1 MKVLIVEDDNAS
13 RFFLESLLES
23 NGYTFRS
30 AANGIEGLNIF
41 DEYKPDLVLTDI
53 QMPIM
58 DGLEL
63 LEAIR
68 DKKSET
74 IVIIITA
81 FGTENYA
88 IQALHLGAN
97 NYLKK
102 PVSSQALLRLLKKYK
117 SIITSKYSP
126 DALPGYLI
134 NRNFQIEFKS
144 EFNKI
149 PKIVDKVIVE
159 SSLEIDDNIKVNIE
173 LGLVE
178 LITNAIEH
186 GNLAIGYHE
195 KQKALDEGTL
205 DELYEDRVNNP
216 KFRNRKIFIDFFTD
230 NKIVRWTITDEGEG
244 FDWNLLPNPTDQD
257 HILELSGR
265 GIFITRFLFDKV
277 EFSGKGNVVTATKFL
292 TENGFSD

>member
-1 MKVLIVEDDNAS
+1 MKVLIVEDDKAS

-23 NGYTFRS
+23 NDYNFKS

-41 DEYKPDLVLTDI
+41 EEYKPDVVLTDI

-68 DKKSET
+68 DSKSDT
-74 IVIIITA
+74 IVIMVTA

-102 PVSSQALLRLLKKYK
+102 PVSSQELLRLLKKYK
-117 SIITSKYSP
+117 AILSSKYSP
-126 DALPGYLI
+126 DTLPGRLI
-134 NRNFQIEFKS
+134 NRKFSIDFNTEY
-144 EFNKI
+144 NKI
-149 PKIVDKVIVE
+149 PKIVDKVIIE
-159 SSLEIDDNIKVNIE
+159 SNLDIDDNEKINIE

-186 GNLAIGYHE
+186 GNLNISYEE
-195 KQKALDEGTL
+195 KQKALDEGIL
-205 DELYEDRVNNP
+205 GDLYNKRMEDPVYQ
-216 KFRNRKIFIDFFTD
+216 NRTITIDFHAD
-230 NKIVRWTITDEGEG
+230 LEKYQWTITDEGNG
-244 FDWNLLPNPTDQD
+244 FDWNTLPNPTDED
-257 HILELSGR
+257 HILELNGR
-265 GIFITRFLFDKV
+265 GVFISRFLFDKIEYV
-277 EFSGKGNVVTATKFL
+277 GKGNIVIATKFIKNL
-292 TENGFSD
+292 K

>member
-1 MKVLIVEDDNAS
+1 MKVLIVEDDKAS
-13 RFFLESLLES
+13 RLFLESLLES
-23 NGYTFRS
+23 NNYSYKS
-30 AANGIEGLNIF
+30 AANGIEGLNVF
-41 DEYKPDLVLTDI
+41 DEYSPDLVLTDI

-68 DKKSET
+68 DKKSNT

-102 PVSSQALLRLLKKYK
+102 PVSSQELLSLLKKYK
-117 SIITSKYSP
+117 AIFNSKFSP
-126 DALPGYLI
+126 DLLPGKLI
-134 NRNFQIEFKS
+134 NRKFRMEFGT
-144 EFNKI
+144 EYDKI
-149 PKIVDKVIVE
+149 PKIVDKVLVE
-159 SSLEIDDNIKVNIE
+159 SALDFEDNEKVNIE

-186 GNLAIGYHE
+186 GNLGINYQL
-195 KQKALDEGTL
+195 KQQALNEDNL
-205 DELYEDRVNNP
+205 DQLYRDRLNDA
-216 KFRNRKIFIDFFTD
+216 KYKDRKVIVDFFTD
-230 NKIVRWTITDEGEG
+230 GEVVKWTITDEGDG
-244 FDWNLLPNPTDQD
+244 FDWQLLPDPTDEE

-265 GIFITRFLFDKV
+265 GVFISKFLFDSI
-277 EFSGKGNVVTATKFL
+277 EYSGKGNIVTATK
-292 TENGFSD
+292 NIK

>member
-1 MKVLIVEDDNAS
+1 MKVLIVEDDSAS

-23 NGYTFRS
+23 NNYDFRS

-41 DEYKPDLVLTDI
+41 EEYQPDIILSDI

-68 DKKSET
+68 DKKSDT
-74 IVIIITA
+74 IVIMVTA

-102 PVSSQALLRLLKKYK
+102 PVSGQELLRLLKKYQA
-117 SIITSKYSP
+117 ILTSKYSP
-126 DALPGYLI
+126 DELPGRLV
-134 NRNFQIEFKS
+134 NRNFVLEFNT

-159 SSLEIDDNIKVNIE
+159 SIVDVDDNEKVNIE

-186 GNLAIGYHE
+186 GNLNIDYFE
-195 KQKALDEGTL
+195 KQKALDDGKL
-205 DELYEDRVNNP
+205 GDLYNERMSSPVFKHRIITI
-216 KFRNRKIFIDFFTD
+216 KFFAD
-230 NKIVRWTITDEGEG
+230 NEKYQWTIIDEGDG
-244 FDWNLLPNPTDQD
+244 FDWKILPDPTDEA
-257 HILELSGR
+257 HILELNGR
-265 GIFITRFLFDKV
+265 GVFISRFLFDEV
-277 EFSGKGNVVTATKFL
+277 EYIGKGNTVIATKYIKNL
-292 TENGFSD
+292 S

>member
-1 MKVLIVEDDNAS
+1 MKVLIVEDDKAS
-13 RFFLESLLES
+13 RLFLESLLES
-23 NGYTFRS
+23 NGYSFKS
-30 AANGIEGLNIF
+30 AANGIEGLNVF

-68 DKKSET
+68 DKKSDT

-102 PVSSQALLRLLKKYK
+102 PVSGQELLRLLKKYQLIL
-117 SIITSKYSP
+117 SSKYSP
-126 DALPGYLI
+126 DALPGHLL

-159 SSLEIDDNIKVNIE
+159 SFLDIDDSVKVNIE

-186 GNLAIGYHE
+186 GNLAITYHE
-195 KQKALDEGTL
+195 KQKALNEGTL
-205 DELYEDRVNNP
+205 DELYQERVSNS
-216 KFRNRKIFIDFFTD
+216 KYRNRKIFVDFFTD
-230 NKIVRWTITDEGEG
+230 NKIVRWTISDEGDG

-265 GIFITRFLFDKV
+265 GVFISRFLFDKI
-277 EFSGKGNVVTATKFL
+277 EYSGKGNIVTATKNL
-292 TENGFSD
+292 IDPK

>member
-1 MKVLIVEDDNAS
+1 MKVLIVEDDKAS
-13 RFFLESLLES
+13 RLFLESLLES
-23 NGYTFRS
+23 NNYTFKS
-30 AANGIEGLNIF
+30 AANGVEGLNVF
-41 DEYKPDLVLTDI
+41 EEYEPDLVLTDI

-68 DKKSET
+68 NKKSET

-102 PVSSQALLRLLKKYK
+102 PVSGQELLALLKKYK
-117 SIITSKYSP
+117 TIITAKYSP
-126 DALPGYLI
+126 DKLPGKLI
-134 NRNFQIEFKS
+134 HRKAKYEFES
-144 EFNKI
+144 DMTKI

-159 SSLEIDDNIKVNIE
+159 SALEVEDNIKVNLE

-186 GNLAIGYHE
+186 GNLGIDYNE
-195 KQKALDEGTL
+195 KQEALKKGIL
-205 DELYEDRVNNP
+205 DDLYSKRTNNP
-216 KFRNRKIFIDFFTD
+216 QYSNRKV
-230 NKIVRWTITDEGEG
+230 IVEFYADSEKFEWTITDEGDG
-244 FDWNLLPNPTDQD
+244 FDWTLLPNPTDQD

-265 GIFITRFLFDKV
+265 GIFITRFLFDTLEYK
-277 EFSGKGNVVTATKFL
+277 GKGNIVTATKYL
-292 TENGFSD
+292 KNI

>member
-1 MKVLIVEDDNAS
+1 MKILIVEDDSAS

-23 NGYTFRS
+23 NGYEFRS

-41 DEYKPDLVLTDI
+41 EEYRPDIVLSDI

-68 DKKSET
+68 DKKSDT
-74 IVIIITA
+74 IVIIVTA

-102 PVSSQALLRLLKKYK
+102 PVSAQELLRLLKKYQAIL
-117 SIITSKYSP
+117 SSKYST
-126 DALPGYLI
+126 DALPGKLK
-134 NRNFQIEFKS
+134 NRKFTLEFKT

-149 PKIVDKVIVE
+149 PKIVDKVLVE
-159 SSLEIDDNIKVNIE
+159 SILDVEDNEKVNIE

-186 GNLAIGYHE
+186 GNLNIDYFE
-195 KQKALDEGTL
+195 KQKALDDGELG
-205 DELYEDRVNNP
+205 ELYKQRMSNSTFKNRTVTINFLANP
-216 KFRNRKIFIDFFTD
+216 EKYQ
-230 NKIVRWTITDEGEG
+230 WTIIDEGDG
-244 FDWNLLPNPTDQD
+244 FDWELLPDPTDEA

-265 GIFITRFLFDKV
+265 GIFISRFLFD
-277 EFSGKGNVVTATKFL
+277 EIEYIGKGNTVIATKYIKNL
-292 TENGFSD
+292 

>member
-1 MKVLIVEDDNAS
+1 MKVLIVEDDNPS
-13 RFFLESLLES
+13 RFFLESLLGS
-23 NGYTFRS
+23 NEYEFRS

-41 DEYKPDLVLTDI
+41 EEYLPDIVLTDI

-68 DKKSET
+68 EKKSDT
-74 IVIIITA
+74 IVIIVTA

-102 PVSSQALLRLLKKYK
+102 PVSAQELLRLLKKYQGIL
-117 SIITSKYSP
+117 SSKYSS
-126 DALPGYLI
+126 DALPGKLI
-134 NRNFQIEFKS
+134 NRKFTLEFET

-149 PKIVDKVIVE
+149 PKIVDKVLVE
-159 SSLEIDDNIKVNIE
+159 SILDVEDNEKVNIE

-186 GNLAIGYHE
+186 GNLNIDYFE
-195 KQKALDEGTL
+195 KQKALDDGELG
-205 DELYEDRVNNP
+205 ELYNQRMSIPEN
-216 KFRNRKIFIDFFTD
+216 KNRMITIDFLSD
-230 NKIVRWTITDEGEG
+230 PEKYQWTIVDEGNGFNWELLPDPTDEA
-244 FDWNLLPNPTDQD
+244 

-265 GIFITRFLFDKV
+265 GIFISRFLFDEIKYIG
-277 EFSGKGNVVTATKFL
+277 SGNTVIATKYIKKP
-292 TENGFSD
+292 

>member
-1 MKVLIVEDDNAS
+1 MKVLIVEDDKAS
-13 RFFLESLLES
+13 RLFLESLLES
-23 NGYTFRS
+23 NGYSFKS
-30 AANGIEGLNIF
+30 AANGIEGLNVF

-68 DKKSET
+68 DKKSDT

-102 PVSSQALLRLLKKYK
+102 PVSGQELLRLLKKYQLIL
-117 SIITSKYSP
+117 SSKYSP
-126 DALPGYLI
+126 DALPGHLL

-159 SSLEIDDNIKVNIE
+159 SFLDIDDSVKVNIE

-186 GNLAIGYHE
+186 GNLAITYHE
-195 KQKALDEGTL
+195 KQKALNEGTL
-205 DELYEDRVNNP
+205 DELYQERVSNS
-216 KFRNRKIFIDFFTD
+216 KYRNRKIFVDFFTD
-230 NKIVRWTITDEGEG
+230 NKIVRWTISDEGDG

-265 GIFITRFLFDKV
+265 GVFISRFLFDKV
-277 EFSGKGNVVTATKFL
+277 EFSGKGNVVTATKIL
-292 TENGFSD
+292 VDQ

>member
-1 MKVLIVEDDNAS
+1 MKVLIVEDDKAS
-13 RFFLESLLES
+13 RLFLESLLES
-23 NGYTFRS
+23 NGYSFKS
-30 AANGIEGLNIF
+30 AANGIEGLNVF
-41 DEYKPDLVLTDI
+41 DEYKPDLVLSDI

-74 IVIIITA
+74 IIVIITA

-102 PVSSQALLRLLKKYK
+102 PVSSQELLRLLKKYK
-117 SIITSKYSP
+117 SIFNSKFSP
-126 DALPGYLI
+126 DALPGRLI
-134 NRNFQIEFKS
+134 NRNFKLEFKS

-159 SSLEIDDNIKVNIE
+159 STLELENNIKVNVE

-186 GNLAIGYHE
+186 GNLSIDYHQ
-195 KQKALDEGTL
+195 KQNALNEGTL
-205 DELYEDRVNNP
+205 DELYADRMNES
-216 KFRNRKIFIDFFTD
+216 KYKDRKITVDFYAD
-230 NKIVRWTITDEGEG
+230 EKILQWTITDDGEG
-244 FDWNLLPNPTDQD
+244 FDWDILPDPTDEQ

-265 GIFITRFLFDKV
+265 GVFISKFLFDKI
-277 EFSGKGNVVTATKFL
+277 EYSGKGNIVTATKFINE
-292 TENGFSD
+292 EN

>member
-1 MKVLIVEDDNAS
+1 MKVLIVEDDKAS

-23 NGYTFRS
+23 NDYEFRS

-41 DEYKPDLVLTDI
+41 EEYQPDIVLTDI

-68 DKKSET
+68 DTKSDT
-74 IVIIITA
+74 IVIIVTA

-102 PVSSQALLRLLKKYK
+102 PVSSQELLRLLKKYK
-117 SIITSKYSP
+117 AILSSKYSP
-126 DALPGYLI
+126 EALPGRLI
-134 NRNFQIEFKS
+134 NRKFSIEFNT
-144 EFNKI
+144 EYNKI

-159 SSLEIDDNIKVNIE
+159 SNLDIDDNEKINIE

-186 GNLAIGYHE
+186 GNLNINYEE
-195 KQKALDEGTL
+195 KQKALDDGIL
-205 DELYEDRVNNP
+205 GDLYNKRMEDAVYQ
-216 KFRNRKIFIDFFTD
+216 NRTITIDFFAD
-230 NKIVRWTITDEGEG
+230 LEKYQWTITDEGNG
-244 FDWNLLPNPTDQD
+244 FDWNTLPNPTDED
-257 HILELSGR
+257 HILELNGR
-265 GIFITRFLFDKV
+265 GVFISRFLFDKI
-277 EFSGKGNVVTATKFL
+277 EYIGKGNIVVATKFIKNL
-292 TENGFSD
+292 N

>member
-1 MKVLIVEDDNAS
+1 MKVLIVEDDKAS
-13 RFFLESLLES
+13 RLFLESLLES
-23 NGYTFRS
+23 NGYSFRS
-30 AANGIEGLNIF
+30 AANGIEGLNLF
-41 DEYKPDLVLTDI
+41 DEFKPDLVLSDI

-68 DKKSET
+68 DKKSDT
-74 IVIIITA
+74 IIVMITA

-102 PVSSQALLRLLKKYK
+102 PVSGQELLRLLKKYK
-117 SIITSKYSP
+117 LILSSKFSP
-126 DALPGYLI
+126 DSLPGCLI
-134 NRNFQIEFKS
+134 NRNFTIEFES

-159 SSLEIDDNIKVNIE
+159 SVLDIEDNIKVNIE

-186 GNLAIGYHE
+186 GNLAIDYHE

-205 DELYEDRVNNP
+205 DDLYAERVNNP
-216 KFRNRKIFIDFFTD
+216 KYKNKKIFVDFFTD
-230 NKIVRWTITDEGEG
+230 NKILKWTIKDEGDG
-244 FDWNLLPNPTDQD
+244 FDWNLLPNPTHQD

-265 GIFITRFLFDKV
+265 GVFISRFLFDKI
-277 EFSGKGNVVTATKFL
+277 EYTGKGNIVTATKYL
-292 TENGFSD
+292 NDQQ

>member
-1 MKVLIVEDDNAS
+1 MKILIVEDDSAS

-23 NGYTFRS
+23 NGYEFRS

-41 DEYKPDLVLTDI
+41 EEYRPDIVLSDI

-68 DKKSET
+68 DKKSDT
-74 IVIIITA
+74 IVIIVTA

-102 PVSSQALLRLLKKYK
+102 PVSAQELLRLLKKYHAIL
-117 SIITSKYSP
+117 SSKYST
-126 DALPGYLI
+126 DALPGKLK
-134 NRNFQIEFKS
+134 NRKFTLEFKT

-149 PKIVDKVIVE
+149 PKIVDKVLVE
-159 SSLEIDDNIKVNIE
+159 SILDVEDNEKVNIE

-186 GNLAIGYHE
+186 GNLNIDYFE
-195 KQKALDEGTL
+195 KQKALDNGELG
-205 DELYEDRVNNP
+205 ELYNQRMSNSTFKNRTVTINFLANP
-216 KFRNRKIFIDFFTD
+216 EKYQ
-230 NKIVRWTITDEGEG
+230 WTIIDEGDG
-244 FDWNLLPNPTDQD
+244 FDWELLPDPTDEA

-265 GIFITRFLFDKV
+265 GIFISRFLFD
-277 EFSGKGNVVTATKFL
+277 EIEYIGKGNTVIATKYIKTL
-292 TENGFSD
+292 

>member
-1 MKVLIVEDDNAS
+1 MKVLIVEDDKAS
-13 RFFLESLLES
+13 RLFLESLLES
-23 NGYTFRS
+23 NDYSFKS
-30 AANGIEGLNIF
+30 AANGIEGLNVF
-41 DEYKPDLVLTDI
+41 DEYQPDLVLSDI

-68 DKKSET
+68 DKRSET
-74 IVIIITA
+74 IVVIITA

-102 PVSSQALLRLLKKYK
+102 PVASQELLRLLKKYK
-117 SIITSKYSP
+117 SIFTSKFSP
-126 DALPGYLI
+126 DALPGKLL
-134 NRNFQIEFKS
+134 NRNFKMEFKS

-159 SSLEIDDNIKVNIE
+159 SALEFENTIKVNIE

-186 GNLAIGYHE
+186 GNLAIDYHQ
-195 KQKALDEGTL
+195 KQNALNKGTL
-205 DELYEDRVNNP
+205 DELYKDRTN
-216 KFRNRKIFIDFFTD
+216 KAEYKDRKITVDFYTD
-230 NKIVRWTITDEGEG
+230 EEIIQWTITDEGDG
-244 FDWNLLPNPTDQD
+244 FDWKSLPDPTDQQ

-265 GIFITRFLFDKV
+265 GVFISNFLFDKV
-277 EFSGKGNVVTATKFL
+277 EYSGKGNIVTATKYL
-292 TENGFSD
+292 NRKN

>member
-1 MKVLIVEDDNAS
+1 MKILIVEDDKAS

-23 NGYTFRS
+23 NEYDFRY

-41 DEYKPDLVLTDI
+41 EEYKPDIVLSDI

-68 DKKSET
+68 DTKSDT
-74 IVIIITA
+74 IVIMVTA

-102 PVSSQALLRLLKKYK
+102 PVSGQELLRLLKKYK
-117 SIITSKYSP
+117 AILSSKYSP
-126 DALPGYLI
+126 DTLPGRLI
-134 NRNFQIEFKS
+134 NRKFTLEFNT

-159 SSLEIDDNIKVNIE
+159 SNLDIDDNEKTNIE

-186 GNLAIGYHE
+186 GNLNINYFE
-195 KQKALDEGTL
+195 KQKALDNGVL
-205 DELYEDRVNNP
+205 GDLYSERMKSPVYQ
-216 KFRNRKIFIDFFTD
+216 NRAITIDFFAD
-230 NKIVRWTITDEGEG
+230 NEKFQWTITDEGDG
-244 FDWNLLPNPTDQD
+244 FDWSTLPNPTDED
-257 HILELSGR
+257 HILELNGR
-265 GIFITRFLFDKV
+265 GVFISRFLFDKI
-277 EFSGKGNVVTATKFL
+277 EYIGKGNIVTATKFIKNL
-292 TENGFSD
+292 N

>member
-68 DKKSET
+68 DKKSDA

-117 SIITSKYSP
+117 AIITSKYSP

-134 NRNFQIEFKS
+134 NRNFQIEFRS

-186 GNLAIGYHE
+186 GNLAIDYHE

-216 KFRNRKIFIDFFTD
+216 KFRNRKIFVDFFTD

-292 TENGFSD
+292 TENDSSD